1 MTESKEM
8 KEDDSSVRVALRV
21 RPQLAKERID
31 MCQVCTTVDST
42 QVILGKDKSFTYDY
56 VFDMPT
62 QQEAIYSD
70 CVRILI
76 DGCFDGYNATVFAY
90 GQTGSGKTYTM
101 GTGFDVSLPENEVGI
116 IPRAV
121 DHLFRGIEECRRK
134 AMESNIPPPD
144 FKVNAQ
150 FIELYNEEILDLLD
164 TTRDPES
171 RMRKSHIKIHED
183 ATGGIYMV
191 GVATRP
197 VHSLEDTMECLKNG
211 ALSRATASTNMNSQS
226 SRSHAIF
233 TLHIKQQRVVH
244 DENLGDEG
252 KEPEALNEFETLTA
266 KFHFVDLAGSE
277 RLKRTGATGDRA
289 KEGISIN
296 CGLLALGNVIS
307 ALGDKAKKG
316 THVPYRDSKLT
327 RLLQDSLGGNSR
339 TLMIA
344 CISPSDR
351 DFVETLNTLKYA
363 NRARNIKNKV
373 IANQDKASK
382 QMAALRAEIVTLQQ
396 ELMEFKSGKRK
407 VDESGV
413 ESVNDMFHENTM
425 LQTENDKLRQRIKSM
440 HETVEML
447 TKRNSDLL
455 AEKAVLGVYN
465 ISEDARDSEVT
476 KLIEGYVK
484 ELEELRAKLV
494 EAENTAEQYKRK
506 TAMSRM
512 GSSMSLVN
520 DPLSPISPGHLSG
533 SFMGSM
539 TESKLSIIEEAKR
552 DVSRMKKLRKL
563 KKKKMYPKASE
574 KEGQFD
580 DEKDQNEAE
589 QNEEDLDGEER
600 DENEEEVNTEDINDE
615 DDEDDNLS
623 GDLNGDDEEDDDIE
637 EELENLSS
645 SDSDSDSEA
654 KDSDNLH
661 EDLAEL
667 TCSISIK
674 QKLVEEL
681 EQAQKQ
687 VLAVRHQYE
696 EKVRQL
702 QMRIRATE
710 EERDQVLSSINNVA
724 SESNE
729 KVKKVKDEFEKKL
742 ITLQRDLKKAEQAKR
757 DYSRMQKQSSYHEKQ
772 LKTLQHELQEM
783 KRTKVKLMK
792 QVKEELEKGKAV
804 EARRTKEVAQLRKE
818 QVRKE
823 NMIRTLEK
831 EKRQKETVL
840 KRKQEELNV
849 SIEKIKKEVEALR
862 RKEKKPMSA
871 LAAGRVAKY
880 DRPKTIPVAP
890 FTSSPRRR
898 KRAEFSAKSAK
909 QRWDTL
915 DKKISNVIT
924 KKQTIINMEKDM
936 NIWLKERESV
946 CKKLD
951 KFCRKRDIAIKEGKD
966 DQVIG
971 ELNCVIG
978 MLEGQVQYTQEYISE
993 CQSQIMQ
1000 IEEAKED
1007 NEGFDATALVNNCSL
1022 EEAQYLL
1029 EHFIQTSIGRGLAL
1043 SQKENELK
1051 ELREMLHQ
1059 TELNNTLQQDLL
1071 KHMINDRV
1079 DIEVD
1084 NLMTNAADGG
1094 ESSEESLS
1102 SSPADR
1108 TSHKPNITERSTN
1121 FDNLISMFE
1130 KVNEAKPPEVIN
1142 ATPTAPPMEPP
1153 LRGLKEP
1160 TTPVRRKTPLPQELL
1175 YADGSVTPLLPLP
1188 ETPEEEEAGA
1198 SPRREPPEVPPK
1210 PAKKGAATGVDGQ
1223 LMPPPRTTGMMKMSS
1238 SSNLSRIGNEP
1249 AQKPPRPDPG
1259 PSPRFQRKEYNKP
1272 SPEPSPVFRRKNNS
1286 STSSLVSRSN
1296 SVEATSSDATPP
1308 SSPTLSRRTR
1318 DRATDDNVF
1327 SRLTS
1332 NTQPPVL
1339 QPPNRGQI
1347 VPNTGKVPPSKS
1359 APVVCTHTAEG
1370 HSKAVLSLDATE
1382 DLLFTSSKDRT
1393 AKIWDLHTGKEVASF
1408 TSHPNNVVCVRYC
1421 PQSRLLFTVSQSY
1434 ISVWDSRNSSKQCVK
1449 TLSSSGLTHDGCVNF
1464 GSTRQIELAPGEHHI
1479 NDIALNEDGTALY
1492 SAAGNV
1498 VRVWD
1503 LKSFSAIG
1511 KLNGGHQ
1518 AAVMAIAVD
1527 RWESK
1532 DIVLTGS
1539 KDHYIKMFEVVEER
1553 AGIMTP
1559 KYNLEPPHYDGI
1571 QAMCIHEDTLFSGSR
1586 DMCIKKWDLSS
1597 QTLKYSINSAHKD
1610 WVCALKFMPANNV
1623 LFSGCRG
1630 GFLKLWNIEN
1640 CNQLGE
1646 IRAHTSPINAIAANS
1661 AAIFTASNE
1670 NVVKFW
1676 QYRRIQS
1683 LTTLWESGR
1692 SSQEPMSTTTGKIW
1706 SKASYKNRN
1715 KSRV

>member
-1 MTESKEM
+1 MMTESKDT
-8 KEDDSSVRVALRV
+8 KEDDSSVRVALRI
-21 RPQLAKERID
+21 RPQLAKEKID
-31 MCQVCTTVDST
+31 MCQVCTSVEDT
-42 QVILGKDKSFTYDY
+42 QVIMGKDKSFTYDY

-62 QQEAIYSD
+62 LQETIYGD

-76 DGCFDGYNATVFAY
+76 DGCFEGYNATVFAY

-101 GTGFDVSLPENEVGI
+101 GTGFDVNLPENEVGI

-121 DHLFRGIEECRRK
+121 DHLFKGIEECKRK
-134 AMESNIPPPD
+134 AKENNIPPPD

-164 TTRDPES
+164 STRDPES

-197 VHSLEDTMECLKNG
+197 VQSMEDTMECLKNG

-244 DENLGDEG
+244 DEDLMGESKDSEG
-252 KEPEALNEFETLTA
+252 INEFETLTA

-316 THVPYRDSKLT
+316 SHVPYRDSKLT

-363 NRARNIKNKV
+363 NRARNIKNKIV
-373 IANQDKASK
+373 ANQDKSSK
-382 QMAALRAEIVTLQQ
+382 QLAALRAEIATLQQ
-396 ELMEFKSGKRK
+396 ELMDYKTGKRR
-407 VDESGV
+407 VDEDGV
-413 ESVNDMFHENTM
+413 ETVNDMFHENTM
-425 LQTENDKLRQRIKSM
+425 LQTENDKLRQRIKAM

-476 KLIEGYVK
+476 KLIEGYIK

-494 EAENTAEQYKRK
+494 EAEHTAEQYRRK
-506 TAMSRM
+506 TVVTRM
-512 GSSMSLVN
+512 GSSMSLMN
-520 DPLSPISPGHLSG
+520 DPVSPISPGHLSG
-533 SFMGSM
+533 SIMGSM
-539 TESKLSIIEEAKR
+539 TESKLSIIDEAKR
-552 DVSRMKKLRKL
+552 DVSRMKKLKKL
-563 KKKKMYPKASE
+563 KKKMYSKTGEKEDHFDSE
-574 KEGQFD
+574 KD
-580 DEKDQNEAE
+580 RNEAE
-589 QNEEDLDGEER
+589 QNEEDPIEEGKEENKEEENNANINGEE
-600 DENEEEVNTEDINDE
+600 
-615 DDEDDNLS
+615 DDDGLS
-623 GDLNGDDEEDDDIE
+623 GELNGDDEEDDDLE

-645 SDSDSDSEA
+645 DSDSEER
-654 KDSDNLH
+654 DSDNLH

-674 QKLVEEL
+674 QRLVEEL

-687 VLAVRHQYE
+687 VQAVRHQYE
-696 EKVRQL
+696 DKVRQL
-702 QMRIRATE
+702 QMQIRATQ
-710 EERDQVLSSINNVA
+710 EERDKVLSNINSV
-724 SESNE
+724 ESQSVE
-729 KVKKVKDEFEKKL
+729 KVKKVKDEYEKKL
-742 ITLQRDLKKAEQAKR
+742 ITLQRDLKKTEQARR
-757 DYSRMQKQSSYHEKQ
+757 DYTRMQKQSSYHEKQ
-772 LKTLQHELQEM
+772 LKTLQHELEEM

-804 EARRTKEVAQLRKE
+804 EARRTREVSQLRKD

-823 NMIRTLEK
+823 NMIRNLEK
-831 EKRQKETVL
+831 EKRQKEVVL

-849 SIEKIKKEVEALR
+849 SIEKIKNEVEALR
-862 RKEKKPMSA
+862 KKEKKPMSA
-871 LAAGRVAKY
+871 MAAGRVAKY
-880 DRPKTIPVAP
+880 DRPKTIPVTP
-890 FTSSPRRR
+890 FTSSPRRK
-898 KRAEFSAKSAK
+898 KRTEFSAKASK
-909 QRWDTL
+909 QKWDTL
-915 DKKISNVIT
+915 EKKISNVIT

-936 NIWLKERESV
+936 DIWLKERESV

-951 KFCRKRDIAIKEGKD
+951 KFCKKRDVAIKENKD
-966 DQVIG
+966 DSVIG
-971 ELNCVIG
+971 ELNCIIG
-978 MLEGQVQYTQEYISE
+978 MLQGQVQYTQEYISE

-1007 NEGFDATALVNNCSL
+1007 NEGFDATSLISNCSV
-1022 EEAQYLL
+1022 EEARYLL
-1029 EHFIQTSIGRGLAL
+1029 AHFIQTSIGRGLAL

-1051 ELREMLHQ
+1051 EMREMLHQ

-1084 NLMTNAADGG
+1084 NLMTNAADDV
-1094 ESSEESLS
+1094 ESSEESSS

-1108 TSHKPNITERSTN
+1108 MNYKPNITERSTN
-1121 FDNLISMFE
+1121 FENLIRQF
-1130 KVNEAKPPEVIN
+1130 K
-1142 ATPTAPPMEPP
+1142 
-1153 LRGLKEP
+1153 KEP

-1175 YADGSVTPLLPLP
+1175 YADGSLTPLLPLP
-1188 ETPEEEEAGA
+1188 ETPEEDEGDP
-1198 SPRREPPEVPPK
+1198 PRKEPPEVPPK
-1210 PAKKGAATGVDGQ
+1210 PTKKPATQGVESQ
-1223 LMPPPRTTGMMKMSS
+1223 LMPPPRTVGMMKMSS
-1238 SSNLSRIGNEP
+1238 SSNLSRIGVE
-1249 AQKPPRPDPG
+1249 AAAKPSRPDPG
-1259 PSPRFQRKEYNKP
+1259 PSPRFQRKEYTKP

-1286 STSSLVSRSN
+1286 SSSLISRS
-1296 SVEATSSDATPP
+1296 SSIDATSSDATPP
-1308 SSPTLSRRTR
+1308 SSPTLSRRSR
-1318 DRATDDNVF
+1318 DRPTDDNVF

-1332 NTQPPVL
+1332 NTQPPAI

-1347 VPNTGKVPPSKS
+1347 LPNTGKVPLSKT

-1370 HSKAVLSLDATE
+1370 HTKAVLSLDATE

-1434 ISVWDSRNSSKQCVK
+1434 VSVWDTRTSSRQCVK

-1479 NDIALNEDGTALY
+1479 NDIVLNQDGTALY
-1492 SAAGNV
+1492 SAAGSV

-1571 QAMCIHEDTLFSGSR
+1571 QSLCIHDDTLFSGSR

-1597 QTLKYSINSAHKD
+1597 QQLKHSINSAHKD
-1610 WVCALKFMPANNV
+1610 WICALKFMPENSV

-1630 GFLKLWNIEN
+1630 GFLKLWNVEN

-1646 IRAHTSPINAIAANS
+1646 IKAHTSPINAIATNS
-1661 AAIFTASNE
+1661 SAIFTASNE
-1670 NVVKFW
+1670 TVVKFW

-1683 LTTLWESGR
+1683 LTTLWESGP
-1692 SSQEPMSTTTGKIW
+1692 SSPEPMSTKTGRVW
-1706 SKASYKNRN
+1706 SKSGNRFGN

>member
-1 MTESKEM
+1 MMTESKDT
-8 KEDDSSVRVALRV
+8 KEDDSSVRVALRI
-21 RPQLAKERID
+21 RPQLAKEKID
-31 MCQVCTTVDST
+31 MCQVCTSVEDT
-42 QVILGKDKSFTYDY
+42 QVIMGKDKSFTYDY

-62 QQEAIYSD
+62 LQETIYGD

-76 DGCFDGYNATVFAY
+76 DGCFEGYNATVFAY

-101 GTGFDVSLPENEVGI
+101 GTGFDVNLPENEVGI

-121 DHLFRGIEECRRK
+121 DHLFKGIEECKRK
-134 AMESNIPPPD
+134 AKENNIPPPD

-164 TTRDPES
+164 STRDPES

-197 VHSLEDTMECLKNG
+197 VQSMEDTMECLKNG

-244 DENLGDEG
+244 DEDLMGESKDSEG
-252 KEPEALNEFETLTA
+252 INEFETLTA

-316 THVPYRDSKLT
+316 SHVPYRDSKLT

-363 NRARNIKNKV
+363 NRARNIKNKIV
-373 IANQDKASK
+373 ANQDKSSK
-382 QMAALRAEIVTLQQ
+382 QLAALRAEIATLQQ
-396 ELMEFKSGKRK
+396 ELMDYKTGKRR
-407 VDESGV
+407 VDEDGV
-413 ESVNDMFHENTM
+413 ETVNDMFHENTM
-425 LQTENDKLRQRIKSM
+425 LQTENDKLRQRIKAM

-476 KLIEGYVK
+476 KLIEGYIK

-494 EAENTAEQYKRK
+494 EAEHTAEQYRRK
-506 TAMSRM
+506 TVVTRM
-512 GSSMSLVN
+512 GSSMSLMN
-520 DPLSPISPGHLSG
+520 DPVSPISPGHLSG
-533 SFMGSM
+533 SIMGSM
-539 TESKLSIIEEAKR
+539 TESKLSIIDEAKR
-552 DVSRMKKLRKL
+552 DVSRMKKLKKL
-563 KKKKMYPKASE
+563 KKKMYSKTGEKEDHFDSE
-574 KEGQFD
+574 KD
-580 DEKDQNEAE
+580 RNEAE
-589 QNEEDLDGEER
+589 QNEEDPIEEGKEENKEEENNANINGEE
-600 DENEEEVNTEDINDE
+600 
-615 DDEDDNLS
+615 DDDGLS
-623 GDLNGDDEEDDDIE
+623 GELNGDDEEDDDLE

-645 SDSDSDSEA
+645 DSDSEER
-654 KDSDNLH
+654 DSDNLH

-674 QKLVEEL
+674 QRLVEEL

-687 VLAVRHQYE
+687 VQAVRHQYE
-696 EKVRQL
+696 DKVRQL
-702 QMRIRATE
+702 QMQIRATQ
-710 EERDQVLSSINNVA
+710 EERDKVLSNINSV
-724 SESNE
+724 ESQSVE
-729 KVKKVKDEFEKKL
+729 KVKKVKDEYEKKL
-742 ITLQRDLKKAEQAKR
+742 ITLQRDLKKTEQARR
-757 DYSRMQKQSSYHEKQ
+757 DYTRMQKQSSYHEKQ
-772 LKTLQHELQEM
+772 LKTLQHELEEM

-804 EARRTKEVAQLRKE
+804 EARRTREVSQLRKD

-823 NMIRTLEK
+823 NMIRNLEK
-831 EKRQKETVL
+831 EKRQKEVVL

-849 SIEKIKKEVEALR
+849 SIEKIKNEVEALR
-862 RKEKKPMSA
+862 KKEKKPMSA
-871 LAAGRVAKY
+871 MAAGRVAKY
-880 DRPKTIPVAP
+880 DRPKTIPVTP
-890 FTSSPRRR
+890 FTSSPRRK
-898 KRAEFSAKSAK
+898 KRTEFSAKASK
-909 QRWDTL
+909 QKWDTL
-915 DKKISNVIT
+915 EKKISNVIT

-936 NIWLKERESV
+936 DIWLKERESV

-951 KFCRKRDIAIKEGKD
+951 KFCKKRDVAIKENKD
-966 DQVIG
+966 DSVIG
-971 ELNCVIG
+971 ELNCIIG
-978 MLEGQVQYTQEYISE
+978 MLQGQVQYTQEYISE

-1007 NEGFDATALVNNCSL
+1007 NEGFDATSLISNCSV
-1022 EEAQYLL
+1022 EEARYLL
-1029 EHFIQTSIGRGLAL
+1029 AHFIQTSIGRGLAL

-1051 ELREMLHQ
+1051 EMREMLHQ

-1084 NLMTNAADGG
+1084 NLMTNAADDV
-1094 ESSEESLS
+1094 ESSEESSS
-1102 SSPADR
+1102 SSPAD
-1108 TSHKPNITERSTN
+1108 
-1121 FDNLISMFE
+1121 SMFE
-1130 KVNEAKPPEVIN
+1130 NTTETTK
-1142 ATPTAPPMEPP
+1142 PTAVNSTANAPIAEPVG
-1153 LRGLKEP
+1153 RGLKEP

-1175 YADGSVTPLLPLP
+1175 YADGSLTPLLPLP
-1188 ETPEEEEAGA
+1188 ETPEEDEGDP
-1198 SPRREPPEVPPK
+1198 PRKEPPEVPPK
-1210 PAKKGAATGVDGQ
+1210 PTKKPATQGVESQ
-1223 LMPPPRTTGMMKMSS
+1223 LMPPPRTVGMMKMSS
-1238 SSNLSRIGNEP
+1238 SSNLSRIGVE
-1249 AQKPPRPDPG
+1249 AAAKPSRPDPG
-1259 PSPRFQRKEYNKP
+1259 PSPRFQRKEYTKP

-1286 STSSLVSRSN
+1286 SSSLISRS
-1296 SVEATSSDATPP
+1296 SSIDATSSDATPP
-1308 SSPTLSRRTR
+1308 SSPTLSRRSR
-1318 DRATDDNVF
+1318 DRPTDDNVF

-1332 NTQPPVL
+1332 NTQPPAI

-1347 VPNTGKVPPSKS
+1347 LPNTGKVPLSKT

-1370 HSKAVLSLDATE
+1370 HTKAVLSLDATE

-1434 ISVWDSRNSSKQCVK
+1434 VSVWDTRTSSRQCVK

-1479 NDIALNEDGTALY
+1479 NDIVLNQDGTALY
-1492 SAAGNV
+1492 SAAGSV

-1571 QAMCIHEDTLFSGSR
+1571 QSLCIHDDTLFSGSR

-1597 QTLKYSINSAHKD
+1597 QQLKHSINSAHKD
-1610 WVCALKFMPANNV
+1610 WICALKFMPENSV

-1630 GFLKLWNIEN
+1630 GFLKLWNVEN

-1646 IRAHTSPINAIAANS
+1646 IKAHTSPINAIATNS
-1661 AAIFTASNE
+1661 SAIFTASNE
-1670 NVVKFW
+1670 TVVKFW

-1683 LTTLWESGR
+1683 LTTLWESGP
-1692 SSQEPMSTTTGKIW
+1692 SSPEPMSTKTGRVW
-1706 SKASYKNRN
+1706 SKSGNRFGN

>member
-1 MTESKEM
+1 MMTESKDS
-8 KEDDSSVRVALRV
+8 KEDDSSVRVALRI
-21 RPQLAKERID
+21 RPQLAKEKID
-31 MCQVCTTVDST
+31 MCQVCTTVDAT
-42 QVILGKDKSFTYDY
+42 QVIMGKDKSFTYDY

-62 QQEAIYSD
+62 MQETIYGD
-70 CVRILI
+70 CVRALI
-76 DGCFDGYNATVFAY
+76 EGCFDGYNATVFAY

-101 GTGFDVSLPENEVGI
+101 GTGFDVNLPENEVGI

-121 DHLFRGIEECRRK
+121 DHLFKGIEECRQK
-134 AMESNIPPPD
+134 AKEKNIPPPD

-164 TTRDPES
+164 STRDPES

-197 VHSLEDTMECLKNG
+197 VHSLQDTMECLKNG

-233 TLHIKQQRVVH
+233 TLHIKQQRMVH
-244 DENLGDEG
+244 DENLIEEG
-252 KEPEALNEFETLTA
+252 KDSDALNEFETLTA

-316 THVPYRDSKLT
+316 CHVPYRDSKLT

-382 QMAALRAEIVTLQQ
+382 QMAALRAEILTLQQ
-396 ELMEFKSGKRK
+396 ELNEYKTGKRR
-407 VDESGV
+407 VDEDGV
-413 ESVNDMFHENTM
+413 ETVNDMFHENTM
-425 LQTENDKLRQRIKSM
+425 LQTENDKLRQRIKAM

-476 KLIEGYVK
+476 KLIESYVK
-484 ELEELRAKLV
+484 ETEELRAKLL
-494 EAENTAEQYKRK
+494 EAEHTADQFRRK
-506 TAMSRM
+506 NVASRM
-512 GSSMSLVN
+512 GSSLSLMNEPV
-520 DPLSPISPGHLSG
+520 SPISPGHMTGSYMGSMSGHMSG

-539 TESKLSIIEEAKR
+539 TESRLSIIEEAKR
-552 DVSRMKKLRKL
+552 DVSRMKKLK
-563 KKKKMYPKASE
+563 KMKKKMYSKTSE
-574 KEGQFD
+574 KEDNFD

-589 QNEEDLDGEER
+589 QNGDDM
-600 DENEEEVNTEDINDE
+600 NEEEGEDNEEENTEDINE
-615 DDEDDNLS
+615 GDDEDRLS
-623 GDLNGDDEEDDDIE
+623 ADLNGDDEEDDDME

-645 SDSDSDSEA
+645 SDSDSDFED

-674 QKLVEEL
+674 QRLVEEL

-687 VLAVRHQYE
+687 VQAVRHQYE

-702 QMRIRATE
+702 QSQIRATE
-710 EERDQVLSSINNVA
+710 EERDKVLSNISSVE
-724 SESNE
+724 SESMG
-729 KVKKVKDEFEKKL
+729 KVKKVKEEYEKRL
-742 ITLQRDLKKAEQAKR
+742 TTLQNDLKKTEQAKR
-757 DYSRMQKQSSYHEKQ
+757 DYARMQKQSSYHEKQ
-772 LKTLQHELQEM
+772 LKTLQHDLAEM
-783 KRTKVKLMK
+783 KKTKVKLMK

-804 EARRTKEVAQLRKE
+804 EARRTREVAQLRKD

-823 NMIRTLEK
+823 NMIRNLEK
-831 EKRQKETVL
+831 EKRQKEAVL
-840 KRKQEELNV
+840 KRKQEE
-849 SIEKIKKEVEALR
+849 VEALR
-862 RKEKKPMSA
+862 KKDKKPMSSM
-871 LAAGRVAKY
+871 AAGRIAKY

-890 FTSSPRRR
+890 FTSSSPRRK
-898 KRAEFSAKSAK
+898 KRSEFSAKAAK
-909 QRWDTL
+909 QKWDTL
-915 DKKISNVIT
+915 EKKISNVIT

-936 NIWLKERESV
+936 DIWLKERESV

-951 KFCRKRDIAIKEGKD
+951 KFCRKRDVAIKEGKD
-966 DQVIG
+966 DSVIG

-978 MLEGQVQYTQEYISE
+978 MLQGQVQYTQEYISE

-1007 NEGFDATALVNNCSL
+1007 NEGFDTTDLFNNCSL
-1022 EEAQYLL
+1022 EETRYLL

-1051 ELREMLHQ
+1051 EIREMLHQ

-1071 KHMINDRV
+1071 KHMINDQV
-1079 DIEVD
+1079 GIEVD
-1084 NLMTNAADGG
+1084 NLMTNAADDL
-1094 ESSEESLS
+1094 ELSEESAS

-1108 TSHKPNITERSTN
+1108 VSSKPNITDRSAN
-1121 FDNLISMFE
+1121 FENLISMFE
-1130 KVNEAKPPEVIN
+1130 NTPEVSSTVVN
-1142 ATPTAPPMEPP
+1142 STVSVPPAEPP
-1153 LRGLKEP
+1153 VRGNKELAS
-1160 TTPVRRKTPLPQELL
+1160 PVRRKTPLPQELL

-1188 ETPEEEEAGA
+1188 ETPEEEEGS
-1198 SPRREPPEVPPK
+1198 SPRKEPPEVPPK
-1210 PAKKGAATGVDGQ
+1210 PLRKLATQGVDSQ

-1238 SSNLSRIGNEP
+1238 SSNLSKIGVESAPKP
-1249 AQKPPRPDPG
+1249 ARPDPG
-1259 PSPRFQRKEYNKP
+1259 PSPRFQRKDYSKP
-1272 SPEPSPVFRRKNNS
+1272 SPEPSPVFRRENNS
-1286 STSSLVSRSN
+1286 SSSLISRS
-1296 SVEATSSDATPP
+1296 SSIDATSSDTTPP
-1308 SSPTLSRRTR
+1308 SSPTLSRRAR
-1318 DRATDDNVF
+1318 DRPTDDNVF

-1332 NTQPPVL
+1332 NTKPPTL

-1347 VPNTGKVPPSKS
+1347 VPNTGKVPPSKT

-1393 AKIWDLHTGKEVASF
+1393 AKTWDLHTGKEVASY
-1408 TSHPNNVVCVRYC
+1408 TGHPNNVVCVRYC
-1421 PQSRLLFTVSQSY
+1421 PQSKLLFTVSQSY
-1434 ISVWDSRNSSKQCVK
+1434 ISVWDTRSSTKQCIK

-1503 LKSFSAIG
+1503 LKSFCAIG

-1527 RWESK
+1527 RWETN

-1571 QAMCIHEDTLFSGSR
+1571 QALCIHEDTLFSGSR
-1586 DMCIKKWDLSS
+1586 DMCIKKWDLST
-1597 QTLKYSINSAHKD
+1597 QQLKHSLNSAHKD
-1610 WVCALKFMPANNV
+1610 WICALKFMPGNNI

-1630 GFLKLWNIEN
+1630 GYLKLWNIEN

-1646 IRAHTSPINAIAANS
+1646 IKAHSSPINAIATNS
-1661 AAIFTASNE
+1661 SAIFTASNE
-1670 NVVKFW
+1670 TEVKFW

-1683 LTTLWESGR
+1683 LTTLWESGP
-1692 SSQEPMSTTTGKIW
+1692 SSPEQTSMKTGRIW
-1706 SKASYKNRN
+1706 SRPGSKSGN

>member
-1 MTESKEM
+1 MMTESKDT
-8 KEDDSSVRVALRV
+8 KEDDSSVRVALRI
-21 RPQLAKERID
+21 RPQLAKEKID
-31 MCQVCTTVDST
+31 MCQVCTSVEDT
-42 QVILGKDKSFTYDY
+42 QVIMGKDKSFTYDY

-62 QQEAIYSD
+62 LQETIYGD

-76 DGCFDGYNATVFAY
+76 DGCFEGYNATVFAY

-101 GTGFDVSLPENEVGI
+101 GTGFDVNLPENEVGI

-121 DHLFRGIEECRRK
+121 DHLFKGIEECKRK
-134 AMESNIPPPD
+134 AKENNIPPPD

-164 TTRDPES
+164 STRDPES

-197 VHSLEDTMECLKNG
+197 VQSMEDTMECLKNG

-244 DENLGDEG
+244 DEDLMGESKDSEG
-252 KEPEALNEFETLTA
+252 INEFETLTA

-316 THVPYRDSKLT
+316 SHVPYRDSKLT

-363 NRARNIKNKV
+363 NRARNIKNKIV
-373 IANQDKASK
+373 ANQDKSSK
-382 QMAALRAEIVTLQQ
+382 QLAALRAEIATLQQ
-396 ELMEFKSGKRK
+396 ELMDYKTGKRR
-407 VDESGV
+407 VDEDGV
-413 ESVNDMFHENTM
+413 ETVNDMFHENTM
-425 LQTENDKLRQRIKSM
+425 LQTENDKLRQRIKAM

-476 KLIEGYVK
+476 KLIEGYIK

-494 EAENTAEQYKRK
+494 EAEHTAEQYRRK
-506 TAMSRM
+506 TVVTRM
-512 GSSMSLVN
+512 GSSMSLMN
-520 DPLSPISPGHLSG
+520 DPVSPISPGHLSG
-533 SFMGSM
+533 SIMGSM
-539 TESKLSIIEEAKR
+539 TESKLSIIDEAKR
-552 DVSRMKKLRKL
+552 DVSRMKKLKKL
-563 KKKKMYPKASE
+563 KKKMYSKTGEKEDHFDSE
-574 KEGQFD
+574 KD
-580 DEKDQNEAE
+580 RNEAE
-589 QNEEDLDGEER
+589 QNEEDPIEEGKEENKEEENNANINGEE
-600 DENEEEVNTEDINDE
+600 
-615 DDEDDNLS
+615 DDDGLS
-623 GDLNGDDEEDDDIE
+623 GELNGDDEEDDDLE

-645 SDSDSDSEA
+645 DSDSEER
-654 KDSDNLH
+654 DSDNLH

-674 QKLVEEL
+674 QRLVEEL

-687 VLAVRHQYE
+687 VQAVRHQYE
-696 EKVRQL
+696 DKVRQL
-702 QMRIRATE
+702 QMQIRATQ
-710 EERDQVLSSINNVA
+710 EERDKVLSNINSV
-724 SESNE
+724 ESQSVE
-729 KVKKVKDEFEKKL
+729 KVKKVKDEYEKKL
-742 ITLQRDLKKAEQAKR
+742 ITLQRDLKKTEQARR
-757 DYSRMQKQSSYHEKQ
+757 DYTRMQKQSSYHEKQ
-772 LKTLQHELQEM
+772 LKTLQHELEEM

-804 EARRTKEVAQLRKE
+804 EARRTREVSQLRKD

-823 NMIRTLEK
+823 NMIRNLEK
-831 EKRQKETVL
+831 EKRQKEVVL

-849 SIEKIKKEVEALR
+849 SIEKIKNEVEALR
-862 RKEKKPMSA
+862 KKEKKPMSA
-871 LAAGRVAKY
+871 MAAGRVAKY
-880 DRPKTIPVAP
+880 DRPKTIPVTP
-890 FTSSPRRR
+890 FTSSPRRK
-898 KRAEFSAKSAK
+898 KRTEFSAKASK
-909 QRWDTL
+909 QKWDTL
-915 DKKISNVIT
+915 EKKISNVIT

-936 NIWLKERESV
+936 DIWLKERESV

-951 KFCRKRDIAIKEGKD
+951 KFCKKRDVAIKENKD
-966 DQVIG
+966 DSVIG
-971 ELNCVIG
+971 ELNCIIG
-978 MLEGQVQYTQEYISE
+978 MLQGQVQYTQEYISE

-1007 NEGFDATALVNNCSL
+1007 NEGFDATSLISNCSV
-1022 EEAQYLL
+1022 EEARYLL
-1029 EHFIQTSIGRGLAL
+1029 AHFIQTSIGRGLAL

-1051 ELREMLHQ
+1051 EMREMLHQ

-1084 NLMTNAADGG
+1084 NLMTNAADDV
-1094 ESSEESLS
+1094 ESSEESSS

-1108 TSHKPNITERSTN
+1108 ILNALKC
-1121 FDNLISMFE
+1121 SMFE
-1130 KVNEAKPPEVIN
+1130 NTTETTK
-1142 ATPTAPPMEPP
+1142 PTAVNSTANAPIAEPVG
-1153 LRGLKEP
+1153 RGLK
-1160 TTPVRRKTPLPQELL
+1160 VRRKTPLPQELL
-1175 YADGSVTPLLPLP
+1175 YADGSLTPLLPLP
-1188 ETPEEEEAGA
+1188 ETPEEDEGDP
-1198 SPRREPPEVPPK
+1198 PRKEPPEVPPK
-1210 PAKKGAATGVDGQ
+1210 PTKKPATQGVESQ
-1223 LMPPPRTTGMMKMSS
+1223 LMPPPRTVGMMKMSS
-1238 SSNLSRIGNEP
+1238 SSNLSRIGVE
-1249 AQKPPRPDPG
+1249 AAAKPSRPDPG
-1259 PSPRFQRKEYNKP
+1259 PSPRFQRKEYTKP

-1286 STSSLVSRSN
+1286 SSSLISRS
-1296 SVEATSSDATPP
+1296 SSIDATSSDATPP
-1308 SSPTLSRRTR
+1308 SSPTLSRRSR
-1318 DRATDDNVF
+1318 DRPTDDNVF

-1332 NTQPPVL
+1332 NTQPPAI

-1347 VPNTGKVPPSKS
+1347 LPNTGKVPLSKT

-1370 HSKAVLSLDATE
+1370 HTKAVLSLDATE

-1434 ISVWDSRNSSKQCVK
+1434 VSVWDTRTSSRQCVK

-1479 NDIALNEDGTALY
+1479 NDIVLNQDGTALY
-1492 SAAGNV
+1492 SAAGSV

-1571 QAMCIHEDTLFSGSR
+1571 QSLCIHDDTLFSGSR

-1597 QTLKYSINSAHKD
+1597 QQLKHSINSAHKD
-1610 WVCALKFMPANNV
+1610 WICALKFMPENSV

-1630 GFLKLWNIEN
+1630 GFLKLWNVEN

-1646 IRAHTSPINAIAANS
+1646 IKAHTSPINAIATNS
-1661 AAIFTASNE
+1661 SAIFTASNE
-1670 NVVKFW
+1670 TVVKFW

-1683 LTTLWESGR
+1683 LTTLWESGP
-1692 SSQEPMSTTTGKIW
+1692 SSPEPMSTKTGRVW
-1706 SKASYKNRN
+1706 SKSGNRFGN

>member
-1 MTESKEM
+1 MTESKDSR
-8 KEDDSSVRVALRV
+8 EDDSSVRVALRV

-31 MCQVCTTVDST
+31 MCQVCTTVENT
-42 QVILGKDKSFTYDY
+42 QVIMGKDKSFTYDY

-62 QQEAIYSD
+62 QQETIYSD

-101 GTGFDVSLPENEVGI
+101 GTGFDMSLPENEVGI

-121 DHLFRGIEECRRK
+121 DHLFQGIEESKRK
-134 AMESNIPPPD
+134 AKENNIPPPD

-197 VHSLEDTMECLKNG
+197 VYSLQETMECLKNG

-244 DENLGDEG
+244 DENLTEEG
-252 KEPEALNEFETLTA
+252 KDSEGLNEFETLTA

-316 THVPYRDSKLT
+316 SHVPYRDSKLT

-396 ELMEFKSGKRK
+396 ELMDFKSGKRK
-407 VDESGV
+407 VDEDGV

-440 HETVEML
+440 HETIEML

-484 ELEELRAKLV
+484 ELEELRAKLLD
-494 EAENTAEQYKRK
+494 AENTAEQYKRK

-512 GSSMSLVN
+512 GSSMSLMN
-520 DPLSPISPGHLSG
+520 DPMSPISPGHLSG

-552 DVSRMKKLRKL
+552 DVSRLKKL
-563 KKKKMYPKASE
+563 KKLKKRKHLKASE
-574 KEGQFD
+574 KEDQFD
-580 DEKDQNEAE
+580 NEKDQNEAE
-589 QNEEDLDGEER
+589 ENEDVNGEER
-600 DENEEEVNTEDINDE
+600 GENEEEEENTEDINEE
-615 DDEDDNLS
+615 DDDEEDRLS
-623 GDLNGDDEEDDDIE
+623 GELNGDDEEDDDIE
-637 EELENLSS
+637 EELENMSS
-645 SDSDSDSEA
+645 SDSDSDSEG

-710 EERDQVLSSINNVA
+710 EERDKVLSNVN
-724 SESNE
+724 SVECETNE

-742 ITLQRDLKKAEQAKR
+742 LMLQRDLKKAEQAKR

-783 KRTKVKLMK
+783 KKTKVKLMK

-823 NMIRTLEK
+823 GLIRNLEK
-831 EKRQKETVL
+831 EKRQKEAVL
-840 KRKQEELNV
+840 KRKQEELNS
-849 SIEKIKKEVEALR
+849 SIEKITKEVEALR

-871 LAAGRVAKY
+871 MAAGRVAKY
-880 DRPKTIPVAP
+880 DRPKTIPVTP
-890 FTSSPRRR
+890 FSSSPRRR
-898 KRAEFSAKSAK
+898 KRTEFSAKSAK
-909 QRWDTL
+909 QKWDTL
-915 DKKISNVIT
+915 EKKISNVIT

-936 NIWLKERESV
+936 DIWLKERESV

-951 KFCRKRDIAIKEGKD
+951 KFCRKRDVAIKEGKD
-966 DQVIG
+966 DNEIG

-1007 NEGFDATALVNNCSL
+1007 NEGFDATALVNNCSV
-1022 EEAQYLL
+1022 EEAKYLL

-1051 ELREMLHQ
+1051 EMREMLHQ

-1084 NLMTNAADGG
+1084 NLMTNAADGM

-1108 TSHKPNITERSTN
+1108 TCHKPSITERSTN
-1121 FDNLISMFE
+1121 FENLISMFE
-1130 KVNEAKPPEVIN
+1130 NTTETKPPVAVP
-1142 ATPTAPPMEPP
+1142 ATQNVAPLAEPS
-1153 LRGLKEP
+1153 LRGKEP

-1188 ETPEEEEAGA
+1188 ENPEEEEGN
-1198 SPRREPPEVPPK
+1198 SPRKEPPEVPPK
-1210 PAKKGAATGVDGQ
+1210 PQKKGATQGVDGQ
-1223 LMPPPRTTGMMKMSS
+1223 MMPPPRTTGMMKMSS
-1238 SSNLSRIGNEP
+1238 SSNLSRIGVEA

-1259 PSPRFQRKEYNKP
+1259 PSPRFQRKEYSKP
-1272 SPEPSPVFRRKNNS
+1272 SPEPSPVFKRKNNS
-1286 STSSLVSRSN
+1286 TSSLISRSS
-1296 SVEATSSDATPP
+1296 SVDATSSDATPP
-1308 SSPTLSRRTR
+1308 SSPTLSRRAR
-1318 DRATDDNVF
+1318 ERPTDDNVF

-1332 NTQPPVL
+1332 NTQPPTL

-1347 VPNTGKVPPSKS
+1347 VPNTGKVPPSKA

-1370 HSKAVLSLDATE
+1370 HTKAVLSLDATE

-1393 AKIWDLHTGKEVASF
+1393 AKIWDLHTGKEKASF
-1408 TSHPNNVVCVRYC
+1408 SSHPNNVVCVRYC

-1434 ISVWDSRNSSKQCVK
+1434 ISVWDTRASSKQCIK

-1503 LKSFSAIG
+1503 LKSFAAIG

-1571 QAMCIHEDTLFSGSR
+1571 QALCISQDTLFSGSR

-1597 QTLKYSINSAHKD
+1597 QQLKYSINSAHKD
-1610 WVCALKFMPANNV
+1610 WVCALKFMPSNNI

-1646 IRAHTSPINAIAANS
+1646 IKAHSSPINSIATNS
-1661 AAIFTASNE
+1661 SAIFTASNE
-1670 NVVKFW
+1670 TVVKFW
-1676 QYRRIQS
+1676 QYRRIQT
-1683 LTTLWESGR
+1683 LTTLWESGPSNR
-1692 SSQEPMSTTTGKIW
+1692 EQTSTKTGNVW
-1706 SKASYKNRN
+1706 SKKPSYKFRN
-1715 KSRV
+1715 KSLV